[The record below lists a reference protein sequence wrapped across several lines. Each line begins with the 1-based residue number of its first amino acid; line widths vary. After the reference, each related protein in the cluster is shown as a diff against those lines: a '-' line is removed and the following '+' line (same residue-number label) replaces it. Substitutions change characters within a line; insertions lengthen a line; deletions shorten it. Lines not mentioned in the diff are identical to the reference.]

1 MKRIADTFT
10 RLRQERRKA
19 LIPFI
24 TAGDPEPAAT
34 LPLMRALVRSG
45 ADLLELG
52 VPFSD
57 PMADGPVIQR
67 SSERALRHGT
77 SLDDVFELV
86 AAFRKENTDTP
97 VILMGYLNP
106 IEVMGYA
113 SFARR
118 AQEAGVDGVLIVD
131 LPPEEADALQAELER
146 QGLDQIFLLSPT
158 TGDERLARICTK
170 ASGFIYYVSLKG
182 VTGSDR
188 LNLADVA
195 ARIAHVRATTS
206 LPVGVGFGIKDA
218 DTARA
223 VAAFSDAVIVG
234 SALVERIEQLGPA
247 PVDKLAQTV
256 EEFLSPLRAAV
267 TGT

>member
-1 MKRIADTFT
+1 MKRIDDTFA

-24 TAGDPEPAAT
+24 TAGDPQPAAT
-34 LPLMRALVRSG
+34 LPLMRALVRGG

-77 SLDDVFELV
+77 SLDDVLDLV
-86 AAFRKENTDTP
+86 ASFRQENKDTP

-131 LPPEEADALQAELER
+131 LPPEEADELQVELER

-158 TGDERLARICTK
+158 TGEERLARICSK
-170 ASGFIYYVSLKG
+170 ASGFVYYVSLKG

-195 ARIAHVRATTS
+195 ARIARVRTATS

-247 PVDKLAQTV
+247 PVENLAQIA
-256 EEFLSPLRAAV
+256 EEFLSPLRTAV
-267 TGT
+267 NGA